1 MLCQHSSRINISQLE
16 IIPNRD
22 YGERQI
28 ANNQNIVG
36 DLQHADVAGF

>member
-1 MLCQHSSRINISQLE
+1 MFMAKLYTPLFMLCQHSSRINISQLE

-28 ANNQNIVG
+28 PI
-36 DLQHADVAGF
+36 